1 MDVGVALS
9 GEQAGE
15 GSLGEPVYLPVV
27 LALGAVCATA
37 VLWRALRGGRPVDRL
52 DEKVLVCAL

>member
-15 GSLGEPVYLPVV
+15 GSLGENVYIAVV
-27 LALGAVCATA
+27 MALGCVCATA